1 MLMKGF
7 KIMKKGAIF
16 DLDGT
21 LVNSMKVW
29 ENADY
34 ILAERYGFKPDEEY
48 WNRVTSCSFMQGAE
62 YITERFK
69 LRKTA
74 EEIAQELYE
83 IVLNDYK
90 NTIKLKDGAKELLT
104 RMKNY
109 GLKLA
114 IATSN
119 TEEMTFAV
127 LKSNGVFDLFTAF
140 AYCDDVGK
148 NKSYPDVYYK
158 AASDMGLLTEECY
171 IFEDVPNAVDGAK
184 KSGAEV
190 IGVYDEYSA
199 AKEQEI
205 RAKSDRYIM
214 SLKEFIY

>member
-1 MLMKGF
+1 MKGF

-90 NTIKLKDGAKELLT
+90 K
-104 RMKNY
+104 
-109 GLKLA
+109 
-114 IATSN
+114 
-119 TEEMTFAV
+119 
-127 LKSNGVFDLFTAF
+127 
-140 AYCDDVGK
+140 
-148 NKSYPDVYYK
+148 YYK
-158 AASDMGLLTEECY
+158 TERWGKRV
-171 IFEDVPNAVDGAK
+171 INAHEK
-184 KSGAEV
+184 
-190 IGVYDEYSA
+190 
-199 AKEQEI
+199 
-205 RAKSDRYIM
+205 
-214 SLKEFIY
+214 